1 MQITL
6 RRIAVSDE
14 VTIGILYIEG
24 KYECWT
30 LEEHVKTKKVN
41 AKFRIPAES
50 YILQPYETG
59 PMYAQYKHRWPA
71 WHQGMIQLKDVPDF
85 KFLVLFHAGNKDDA
99 GVGGI
104 IVGRQVS
111 LTGKAAILESRLAYG
126 EFYTKIADSLYAG
139 DCKLTVIDDDQ
150 GIREK
155 SPAKQLREIQ
165 ATLPPVADRLDLRT
179 LRQEVLALGKQKKA
193 SDSPVLCMAVAEL
206 LQRLYVIERIVNT
219 TLENQIILIESQ

>member
-6 RRIAVSDE
+6 RRIAVSPE
-14 VTIGILYIEG
+14 VTIGILYTGE

-30 LEEHVKTKKVN
+30 LEEHVQSKKAN
-41 AKFRIPAES
+41 AKFRIPAQS
-50 YILQPYETG
+50 YILQPYESG

-85 KFLVLFHAGNKDDA
+85 KLILFHAGNKDDA

-111 LTGKAAILESRLAYG
+111 LTGKTAILESRLAYG

-139 DCKLTVIDDDQ
+139 DCKLMVIDDDME
-150 GIREK
+150 IREK
-155 SPAKQLREIQ
+155 PPAKQLREIQ
-165 ATLPPVADRLDLRT
+165 ATLPPVADRLDLKT
-179 LRQEVLALGKQKKA
+179 LRQEVIAHGKQKKA

-219 TLENQIILIESQ
+219 TLENQITLIESQ